1 MIADEL
7 KNLVKYSGTIPSLY
21 LILDY
26 LEKTDLSAL
35 EIGKYP
41 IAADRIYVLIQEYE
55 TKDASEKKW
64 ESHRNYIDV
73 QIVLSGDEAMGYA
86 PASRMAGKEAYAA
99 EKDVAIYEDPSLGES
114 VVTVRAG
121 EFAVFFPQD
130 AHRPGCAAGVS
141 AKVRKAV
148 IKAHV

>member
-26 LEKTDLSAL
+26 LGKTDLSAL

-41 IAADRIYVLIQEYE
+41 IADDRIFVLVQEYE

-64 ESHRNYIDV
+64 ESHREYIDIQV
-73 QIVLSGDEAMGYA
+73 VLSGEEAMGYA
-86 PASRMAGKEAYAA
+86 PASRMAEKEAYRAD
-99 EKDVAIYEDPSLGES
+99 KDVAIFQCPGREES
-114 VVTVRAG
+114 VLTIRAG
-121 EFAVFFPQD
+121 EFAAFFPQD
-130 AHRPGCAAGVS
+130 AHRPGCAAGAP